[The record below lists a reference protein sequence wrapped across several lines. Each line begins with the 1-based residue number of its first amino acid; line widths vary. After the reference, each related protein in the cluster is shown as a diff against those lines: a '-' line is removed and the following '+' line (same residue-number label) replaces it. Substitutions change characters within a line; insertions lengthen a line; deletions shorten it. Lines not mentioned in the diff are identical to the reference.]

1 LDIPGVTT
9 SVLGRFRGWVS
20 VSALTILAAAGV
32 TAVTVSGTVG
42 IPKAAAAPCPDVQVF
57 FARGTDEPPGLGQV
71 GDVFVQGIRDRTG
84 RDVAASA
91 VNYPAHQDI
100 GPGVNDLT
108 AQLNSFAGRCP
119 NTRIVVGGYSL
130 GAAVTN
136 RVLNDPLAPG
146 VDDRIAA
153 VVLFG
158 NASRLLDVPLAPGP
172 EFADRFLDVCNPGDP
187 ICSGGPFALSH
198 LQLAYVAGGGL
209 NSGVD
214 FAISKL

>member
-71 GDVFVQGIRDRTG
+71 GEVFVQGIRDRTG

-108 AQLNSFAGRCP
+108 AQLNSFAGQCP

-136 RVLNDPLAPG
+136 RVLNDQLAPG

>member
-1 LDIPGVTT
+1 LDITGVTT

-32 TAVTVSGTVG
+32 TAATVSGTVG

-100 GPGVNDLT
+100 GPGVTDLT

-119 NTRIVVGGYSL
+119 NTRVVVGGYSL

-136 RVLNDPLAPG
+136 QVLNDQLAPG

-158 NASRLLDVPLAPGP
+158 NASRLLNVPLTPGP
-172 EFADRFLDVCNPGDP
+172 QFADRFLDVCNPGDP

>member
-1 LDIPGVTT
+1 MTT
-9 SVLGRFRGWVS
+9 SVLGRFRGWAS
-20 VSALTILAAAGV
+20 VAVLTILAAAGV
-32 TAVTVSGTVG
+32 TAAVSGTVG

-71 GDVFVQGIRDRTG
+71 GDVFVQNLRDRTG
-84 RDVAASA
+84 RDIAASA

-119 NTRIVVGGYSL
+119 NTHIVVGGYSL

-136 RVLNDPLAPG
+136 QVLNDQLAPG

-158 NASRLLDVPLAPGP
+158 NASRLLNVPLTPGP
-172 EFADRFLDVCNPGDP
+172 QFAGRFIDMCNPGDP
-187 ICSGGPFALSH
+187 ICSGGPFAPSH
-198 LQLAYVAGGGL
+198 LQLAYVAGGGV
-209 NSGVD
+209 NAAVD

>member
-1 LDIPGVTT
+1 LDIPVVTT
-9 SVLGRFRGWVS
+9 SVLSRLRGRVS

-32 TAVTVSGTVG
+32 IATTVSGTVG
-42 IPKAAAAPCPDVQVF
+42 IPMAAAAPCPDVQVF

-71 GDVFVQGIRDRTG
+71 GDVFVQQIRDRTG

-108 AQLNSFAGRCP
+108 AQLNSIGSRCP

-136 RVLNDPLAPG
+136 RVLNDQLAPG

-172 EFADRFLDVCNPGDP
+172 QFADRFLDVCNPGDP

>member
-1 LDIPGVTT
+1 M
-9 SVLGRFRGWVS
+9 LGRFRGWAS
-20 VSALTILAAAGV
+20 VAVLTILAAAGV
-32 TAVTVSGTVG
+32 TAAVSGTVG

-71 GDVFVQGIRDRTG
+71 GDVFVQNLRDRTG
-84 RDVAASA
+84 RDIAASA

-119 NTRIVVGGYSL
+119 NTHIVVGGYSL

-136 RVLNDPLAPG
+136 QVLNDQLAPG

-158 NASRLLDVPLAPGP
+158 NASRLLNVPLTPGP
-172 EFADRFLDVCNPGDP
+172 QFAGRFIDMCNPGDP
-187 ICSGGPFALSH
+187 ICSGGPFAPSH
-198 LQLAYVAGGGL
+198 LQLAYVAGGGV
-209 NSGVD
+209 NAAVD

>member
-1 LDIPGVTT
+1 VTT

-71 GDVFVQGIRDRTG
+71 GEVFVQGIRDRTG

-108 AQLNSFAGRCP
+108 AQLNSFAGQCP

-136 RVLNDPLAPG
+136 RVLNDQLAPG

>member
-1 LDIPGVTT
+1 LDITGVTT
-9 SVLGRFRGWVS
+9 SALRRLRARVS
-20 VSALTILAAAGV
+20 LSALTILAATGV
-32 TAVTVSGTVG
+32 IATTLSGTVAV
-42 IPKAAAAPCPDVQVF
+42 PEAAAAPCPDVQVF

-71 GDVFVQGIRDRTG
+71 GDVFVQGLRDRTG
-84 RDVAASA
+84 RDIAASA

-100 GPGVNDLT
+100 GPGVTDLT
-108 AQLNSFAGRCP
+108 AQLNSIGNRCP

-136 RVLNDPLAPG
+136 QVLNSALAPG

-158 NASRLLDVPLAPGP
+158 NASRLLNVPLTPGP
-172 EFADRFLDVCNPGDP
+172 AFADRFLDVCNPGDP